1 MKNKILIAALTI
13 AIALCAIFAMSFS
26 SGSSTER
33 ADLGQVNADFYAP
46 GTAYTYAYTLDTIT
60 NAANDTLYIP
70 ANYQEQLS
78 DFQVCV
84 SVTRTNISGTTNLA
98 VKVEETAWPYS
109 GSTAPTLGWA
119 SALNVAGSAA
129 ATAATTATTENITI
143 PHIYG
148 RNLRIIVDGT
158 GTQSS
163 SYRIRWLM
171 KKKT

>member
-1 MKNKILIAALTI
+1 MKNKILLGICAL
-13 AIALCAIFAMSFS
+13 ALCICAVCAMSFDD
-26 SGSSTER
+26 GKG
-33 ADLGQVNADFYAP
+33 APPPP
-46 GTAYTYAYTLDTIT
+46 GTSYTYAYTLDTIA

-70 ANYQEQLS
+70 ANYREQLS

-129 ATAATTATTENITI
+129 ATAATTATTENINI

-171 KKKT
+171 KKKA

>member
-1 MKNKILIAALTI
+1 MKNKI
-13 AIALCAIFAMSFS
+13 AILLCALFTVVCAMSFS
-26 SGSSTER
+26 GNGIDER
-33 ADLGQVNADFYAP
+33 ADLGQVNEAFYAP
-46 GTAYTYAYTLDTIT
+46 GTSYTYAYTLDTIT

-70 ANYQEQLS
+70 ANYREQLS

-84 SVTRTNISGTTNLA
+84 SVTRTNISGTTNIA

-171 KKKT
+171 KKKA